1 MKIYPFI
8 IKFLSVLNIIINNGS
23 KIAKILAKPINNIK
37 EISLTTLQTFVANI
51 IHYYLITKI

>member
-1 MKIYPFI
+1 M
-8 IKFLSVLNIIINNGS
+8 GQ

-37 EISLTTLQTFVANI
+37 EISLTTLQTSLANI